1 MERAIMIYL
10 GVSAITSLAIGS
22 LFKFGVNLE
31 MITALMGVMFF
42 IGAFYYFK
50 ILNSYDIK

>member
-1 MERAIMIYL
+1 MIYL